1 MRVALVA
8 METSHLDDAAGA
20 RRLDDLARG
29 LADRGH
35 DVTVFCTQWWQG
47 SGRTRTVDGVD
58 YYAVT
63 IGLDRTS
70 FCATLP
76 MKLAR
81 HRPDV
86 IHARASPPQAVAAA
100 GAGGTLARAP
110 LAVEWYGDEDLPDGR
125 WTRRA
130 VRSPDLVVSPS
141 ELVRTRVRELG
152 ASDDDARVIPDG
164 IDFDRIGE
172 VDPAA
177 EVDVAYAHPL
187 DGSDN
192 IESLLLGLAE
202 LRDRGWSARVIGD
215 GPQRGEYERQAADLR
230 IDDRVEFVGACDRDR
245 RIAIYRGAHAF
256 VQTAY
261 RECFAGE
268 LLWALA
274 CGCLGIVEYQ
284 AESSAHELI
293 ENYGR
298 SFRVTNPQ
306 QLADAIVDCGGYDR
320 LTRDDAW
327 ADYDTDAIVGR
338 YVDAYQDIVAAH
350 GIF

>member
-1 MRVALVA
+1 
-8 METSHLDDAAGA
+8 
-20 RRLDDLARG
+20 
-29 LADRGH
+29 
-35 DVTVFCTQWWQG
+35 
-47 SGRTRTVDGVD
+47 
-58 YYAVT
+58 
-63 IGLDRTS
+63 
-70 FCATLP
+70 
-76 MKLAR
+76 
-81 HRPDV
+81 
-86 IHARASPPQAVAAA
+86 
-100 GAGGTLARAP
+100 
-110 LAVEWYGDEDLPDGR
+110 
-125 WTRRA
+125 
-130 VRSPDLVVSPS
+130 VVSPS

-215 GPQRGEYERQAADLR
+215 GPQREAYERQAADLR

-338 YVDAYQDIVAAH
+338 YVDAYEDIVAAH